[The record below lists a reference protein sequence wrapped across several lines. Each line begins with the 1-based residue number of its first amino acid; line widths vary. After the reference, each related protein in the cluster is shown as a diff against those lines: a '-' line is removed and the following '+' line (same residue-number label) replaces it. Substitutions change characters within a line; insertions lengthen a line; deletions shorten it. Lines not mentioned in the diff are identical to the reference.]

1 MTATPPGYR
10 AQVDG
15 VEGRVTGVEPT
26 STPVAVSVAI
36 TVLASG
42 LTMVLTAIAF
52 WLSYEHLQGVAAG
65 HGLREA
71 TARSWAWPG
80 TVDLFIVIGE
90 LLILRASLSRRV
102 DWWAICLA
110 TAGSGGSIA
119 LNVAGVGA
127 GAGLLDYVVAAVP
140 PVAALL
146 AFGALMRQVH
156 AYLARRIATP
166 AGHASTPVDVQPD
179 PVTLTRDEDPEDAPS
194 ASTGAPPAVVEL
206 EWGSEP
212 VTPGVTPVE
221 EASTPVDLPREPEP
235 PQDPAG
241 GQEWLRA
248 VPGPVPLP
256 EAVTGSSTPVEPPPD
271 PVEEGPTPVDLCPPV
286 IYRTRVDQLIR
297 ALYGTDFTQPSTAR
311 MTEAMAAAGLGGS
324 ESTARTAR
332 GRVKAREPH
341 LADFPASLPRGELA

>member
-1 MTATPPGYR
+1 
-10 AQVDG
+10 
-15 VEGRVTGVEPT
+15 
-26 STPVAVSVAI
+26 
-36 TVLASG
+36 
-42 LTMVLTAIAF
+42 MVLTAIAF

-71 TARSWAWPG
+71 TARSWAWPA

-90 LLILRASLSRRV
+90 LLILRASLARRV
-102 DWWAICLA
+102 DWCAIGLA
-110 TAGSGGSIA
+110 TAGSVGSIV

-156 AYLARRIATP
+156 AYLARRIAAP
-166 AGHASTPVDVQPD
+166 AGDTVTPVEAEPD
-179 PVTLTRDEDPEDAPS
+179 PVTLSRDEDPEE
-194 ASTGAPPAVVEL
+194 APPADAGDLSAVPEL
-206 EWGSEP
+206 EWAPEA
-212 VTPGVTPVE
+212 VTPEVTPVE
-221 EASTPVDLPREPEP
+221 ETSTPVDLTLAPEP
-235 PQDPAG
+235 PEGPSG
-241 GQEWLRA
+241 GPEWLRA
-248 VPGPVPLP
+248 VPEPGPLP
-256 EAVTGSSTPVEPPPD
+256 ETVTGNSTPVEPPPD

-341 LADFPASLPRGELA
+341 LAAFPASLPRGELA